1 MKRGSRNARR
11 RIDGCNSCGT
21 GSTPPQTSAFTKK
34 IQYCT
39 VRKHITDVG
48 EQTEKKEPSNRIK
61 TTKADGR
68 RRRDKFGD
76 AINMS
81 REWRQRIHFDRSAGD
96 NPFVCFHLETCH
108 PPPLDGPENCPAL
121 QLREAAR
128 RTIDMLII
136 AQTAAKNRA
145 TAKRTG
151 SDGVL
156 GFFFFFFSSK

>member
-1 MKRGSRNARR
+1 MDVILAEPVRHHHKRLHLQKRYNIVLSGSILRTLA
-11 RIDGCNSCGT
+11 SK
-21 GSTPPQTSAFTKK
+21 QK
-34 IQYCT
+34 
-39 VRKHITDVG
+39 
-48 EQTEKKEPSNRIK
+48 KKEPSNRIK

-68 RRRDKFGD
+68 QRRDKFGD